1 MHNLGVLRARW
12 VLLISGLLG
21 FRVGMV
27 GFPEWQVA
35 VETSQVVAGLVRYPA
50 GNPFFIYH
58 TKLWTIVH
66 QLCAPLLWAGVSE
79 IRLSLIISGVLGML
93 TFQALAIFVYAF
105 SRDALLAVG
114 TAVLIF
120 ASRAAEYGAVYVL
133 YLLGNENTYG
143 IIGLSFC
150 VLAVG
155 LIGSGCYRSG
165 GFLLALAPAVHPSLG
180 GWTCAVAACAVPWR
194 SSRWRDELRPAGKW
208 FLIGAGVTAASLLV
222 QLAFIYRPPDAA
234 VDFSA
239 QEIAA
244 FITFWDGH
252 RRPVDIGSTGVLLN
266 FSALALAF
274 VWLTAFAEDLP
285 RPSIL
290 LLRVTVAAALT
301 SIALMFVSWIP
312 PEKLPTPVL
321 VLMPGRVLNY
331 NALTYVA
338 LVIGLLGHY
347 RRTLWGQTL
356 LAFLAI
362 GLLFADYSMLWPWL
376 EQRGVE
382 YHSPVRT
389 LWVVGATSVA
399 LVTGAAWSKWRT
411 LDRPAEATLSAG
423 RGNQRLTTAMRA
435 LVFAVLAAP
444 VVGALMYARPASLI
458 FRDRTNDVFL
468 SQVAAGRGLL
478 LTAGDLHLVQLRTR
492 RPVLLDGGGLDGLLY
507 SLEAGPEMARI
518 LREVY
523 GIDLLNPPEE
533 ARGSGR
539 IPPMATRRVWES
551 YSTEKWREIARDFHV
566 TQVLTYP
573 DWTLNLPIAAH
584 SRRLLLYDIR

>member
-1 MHNLGVLRARW
+1 VLRARW
-12 VLLISGLLG
+12 VLIISGLLG

-35 VETSQVVAGLVRYPA
+35 VETSQVVAGLVRYPV

-105 SRDALLAVG
+105 SRDVLLAVG
-114 TAVLIF
+114 AAVLIF
-120 ASRAAEYGAVYVL
+120 VSRAAEYGAVYAV

-155 LIGSGCYRSG
+155 LIGAGWYRSG
-165 GFLLALAPAVHPSLG
+165 GFLLALAPAVHPTLG
-180 GWTCAVAACAVPWR
+180 AWMWAVAACAVPWR

-208 FLIGAGVTAASLLV
+208 FVIGCGVTAASLLV
-222 QLAFIYRPPDAA
+222 QLTFIYRPPSVA
-234 VDFSA
+234 VDFSTRK
-239 QEIAA
+239 IAA
-244 FITFWDGH
+244 FITYWDGH
-252 RRPVDIGSTGVLLN
+252 RRPVDIGNTGVLLN
-266 FSALALAF
+266 FSALALAS
-274 VWLTAFAEDLP
+274 VWLIALAQDLP
-285 RPSIL
+285 RSSIF

-301 SIALMFVSWIP
+301 SIALIFVSWIP
-312 PEKLPTPVL
+312 PDQLPTPVL

-331 NALTYVA
+331 NALTFVA

-347 RRTLWGQTL
+347 RRMFWSQAL
-356 LAFLAI
+356 LAFVAI
-362 GLLFADYSMLWPWL
+362 GLLFGDYSMVWEWL
-376 EQRGVE
+376 QQRGGV
-382 YHSPVRT
+382 YQSPVRS
-389 LWVVGATSVA
+389 LWVVAAASVA
-399 LVTGAAWSKWRT
+399 LVAGAGWTKWRT
-411 LDRPAEATLSAG
+411 LDRPAESALSAG
-423 RGNQRLTTAMRA
+423 RGNAIPTVTMRA
-435 LVFAVLAAP
+435 LAFAALAASA
-444 VVGALMYARPASLI
+444 VVALTFSRPAPASSI

-468 SQVAAGRGLL
+468 AQVGAGHGLL
-478 LTAGDLHLVQLRTR
+478 LTAGDLHLIQLRTR

-507 SLEAGPEMARI
+507 SLEAGPEMERI

-533 ARGSGR
+533 ARGAGR
-539 IPPMATRRVWES
+539 IPPMANRRVWES
-551 YSTEKWREIARDFHV
+551 YSAEKWRDIGRVFHV

-573 DWTLNLPIAAH
+573 DWTLNLPVAAH

>member
-1 MHNLGVLRARW
+1 VLRARW

-105 SRDALLAVG
+105 SRDVLLAAG
-114 TAVLIF
+114 AAVLIF

-194 SSRWRDELRPAGKW
+194 SSRWRHELRPAGKW
-208 FLIGAGVTAASLLV
+208 FLIGASVTAASLLV

-274 VWLTAFAEDLP
+274 VWLTAFAEELP
-285 RPSIL
+285 RPSFL

-347 RRTLWGQTL
+347 RRTLWGLAL

-411 LDRPAEATLSAG
+411 LDRPAEAMLSAG
-423 RGNQRLTTAMRA
+423 RGNQRLTPAMRA

-444 VVGALMYARPASLI
+444 VVGVLVYARPASLI

-507 SLEAGPEMARI
+507 SLEAGPEMERI

>member
-1 MHNLGVLRARW
+1 VLRARW

-35 VETSQVVAGLVRYPA
+35 VETSQVVAGLVSYPA

-58 TKLWTIVH
+58 TKLWTILH

-79 IRLSLIISGVLGML
+79 IRLSLMVSGVLGML
-93 TFQALAIFVYAF
+93 AFQALAIFVYAF
-105 SRDALLAVG
+105 SRDVLLAVG
-114 TAVLIF
+114 AAVLIF
-120 ASRAAEYGAVYVL
+120 VSRAAEYGAVYAV

-143 IIGLSFC
+143 IVGLSFC

-155 LIGSGCYRSG
+155 LIGAGCYRSG
-165 GFLLALAPAVHPSLG
+165 GFLLALSPAVHPSLG
-180 GWTCAVAACAVPWR
+180 AWLWAVAACAVPWR
-194 SSRWRDELRPAGKW
+194 SSRWRDEFRPAGKW
-208 FLIGAGVTAASLLV
+208 FLIGCSVTAASLLV
-222 QLAFIYRPPDAA
+222 QLAFIYRPPNAA
-234 VDFSA
+234 VNFST

-244 FITFWDGH
+244 FITYWDGH
-252 RRPVDIGSTGVLLN
+252 RGPVDIGSTGVLLN
-266 FSALALAF
+266 FSALALAL
-274 VWLTAFAEDLP
+274 VWLVALAEDLP
-285 RPSIL
+285 RPSIF

-301 SIALMFVSWIP
+301 SIALIFVSWIP
-312 PEKLPTPVL
+312 PDKLPTPIL

-331 NALTYVA
+331 NALTFVA

-347 RRTLWGQTL
+347 RRTLWSQAL
-356 LAFLAI
+356 LAFLII
-362 GLLFADYSMLWPWL
+362 GLLFSDYSMVWQWL

-382 YHSPVRT
+382 YHSRVRP

-399 LVTGAAWSKWRT
+399 LVAGAAWSKWRT
-411 LDRPAEATLSAG
+411 LDRPAKAVLSTG
-423 RGNQRLTTAMRA
+423 RGTSTVTAAMRA
-435 LVFAVLAAP
+435 LVFAALAAP
-444 VVGALMYARPASLI
+444 VVGALTYSRQASLI

-468 SQVAAGRGLL
+468 SQVAAGHGLL
-478 LTAGDLHLVQLRTR
+478 LTAGDLHLIQLRTR

-523 GIDLLNPPEE
+523 GIDLMNPPEE
-533 ARGSGR
+533 ARGAGR
-539 IPPMATRRVWES
+539 IPPMANRRVWES
-551 YSTEKWREIARDFHV
+551 YSTEKWREISRDFHV

-573 DWTLNLPIAAH
+573 DWTLNLPVAAH